1 MSFSNIYIF
10 YMKSHFITKSYIQ
23 AWTKFSYL
31 HIISYFNIIDFEVL
45 IKYLYA
51 SLCNVAVNKNVL
63 SNNIYTH
70 LIIKKYDFFSLGW
83 EKCVNS
89 TKHTK
94 DPYHTHAFEWNVHK
108 RRSTLYILYPSNI
121 ICCFWCCKICGKAVW
136 LKFFYSDKWW
146 YTFCLMQHCPH
157 WITNYIFTSF
167 MIWFLLI
174 FSIKLSPT
182 FLHY

>member
-1 MSFSNIYIF
+1 M
-10 YMKSHFITKSYIQ
+10 
-23 AWTKFSYL
+23 
-31 HIISYFNIIDFEVL
+31 
-45 IKYLYA
+45 
-51 SLCNVAVNKNVL
+51 
-63 SNNIYTH
+63 
-70 LIIKKYDFFSLGW
+70 FFLGW

-146 YTFCLMQHCPH
+146 YTFCLMQHCQH
-157 WITNYIFTSF
+157 WITNYTYISFT
-167 MIWFLLI
+167 IWFLLI
-174 FSIKLSPT
+174 LSIIKSSPKYQSYNIIRHIILLHFQKVLCDMKLLESLSKCVSHGSNIT
-182 FLHY
+182 NTTYLKNRIITKE